1 MHVIKVTQVLH
12 ATVRTETPSD
22 FHSLIQKYLIKC
34 LLHAFTVLGS
44 GDTAVN
50 KIEKNPVLL
59 KLHIL
64 EGVNHN
70 MQTNIYIQ
78 NMSDGGRCFKK
89 SSRLEAPNGGRF
101 DLW

>member
-1 MHVIKVTQVLH
+1 MH
-12 ATVRTETPSD
+12 S
-22 FHSLIQKYLIKC
+22 
-34 LLHAFTVLGS
+34 TVLGS

-70 MQTNIYIQ
+70 MQINIIQ

-89 SSRLEAPNGGRF
+89 LSRLEEPNGGQF
-101 DLW
+101 NLW